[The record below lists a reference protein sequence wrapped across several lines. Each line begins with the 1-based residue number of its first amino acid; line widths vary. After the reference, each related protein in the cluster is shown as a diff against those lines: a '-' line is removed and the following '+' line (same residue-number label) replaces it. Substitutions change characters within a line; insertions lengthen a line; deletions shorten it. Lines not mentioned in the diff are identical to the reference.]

1 MKRRNFI
8 AKSIFSGLGLS
19 TVGALAFD
27 NLNLDSNPSEWAL
40 NSKPFFKLSLAQWS
54 LNKAIRY
61 EGMNPY
67 GFATKA
73 KEYGFEGLEYVNQLY
88 TDVTKSKNQAAALN
102 KFIQKNNKLAAEH
115 ELKNLLIMID
125 GEGDL
130 SVSSATERKKG
141 VDNHHKWV
149 ETAAAMGCHSIR
161 INLFGVTD

>member
-73 KEYGFEGLEYVNQLY
+73 KEYGFEGLENVNQL
-88 TDVTKSKNQAAALN
+88 
-102 KFIQKNNKLAAEH
+102 
-115 ELKNLLIMID
+115 
-125 GEGDL
+125 
-130 SVSSATERKKG
+130 
-141 VDNHHKWV
+141 
-149 ETAAAMGCHSIR
+149 
-161 INLFGVTD
+161 